1 MTKCERYLGLP
12 MATGKSK
19 VNTFEDL
26 QEKITK
32 RVMRWKEKTISKARR
47 EVLIKIVA

>member
-19 VNTFEDL
+19 VNTFKNL

-32 RVMRWKEKTISKARR
+32 RVIGWKEKFILKAEGRY
-47 EVLIKIVA
+47 